1 MKKLVFFAFALVAS
15 LVVSLCGC
23 SGTAANEDAHLTTA
37 TAVLVLNGYNMPVL
51 QNAEAFVETPQDGD
65 KTFIVVPDST
75 PSVTTLTWASK
86 AENKTYAAAEE
97 KKWKKTLYDE
107 LNAVRPDSADSDL
120 FSALLIAGDQLQASD
135 TQEHRLVILC
145 NGINTT
151 TLNFAEPSFWSADT
165 DEMISRL
172 TTLQYVQP
180 ELFKDVTVTWIYM
193 TSTDGVHQQ
202 ALTPAMQTHLYAFWN
217 AYLQACGAENV
228 EFKKD
233 YLTGASASGV
243 PEIQTVPVEAVN
255 VSLDAPATE
264 EAASLTLDTTEL
276 AFQPDSAAFLNEEQ
290 ANKTLDAAAA
300 QLRETDRH
308 FLVAGS
314 VAATENSNAEISM
327 RLSVDRAQ
335 AVKTALVERGVP
347 EEAITDC
354 IGLSTF
360 QTPLRCAMEEDNR
373 AVYIVD
379 ASTDLAQTLL
389 NIGKS

>member
-1 MKKLVFFAFALVAS
+1 MKKLVFAVCTLVAF

-23 SGTAANEDAHLTTA
+23 SSTAADEAVHPTTGTAVIL
-37 TAVLVLNGYNMPVL
+37 LNGYNMPVVEDG
-51 QNAEAFVETPQDGD
+51 ASFVDTPQNGD
-65 KTFIVVPDST
+65 ETFIVVPDST
-75 PSVTTLTWASK
+75 PSVTTLTWSSQAK
-86 AENKTYAAAEE
+86 NQTYAAAEA
-97 KKWKKTLYDE
+97 KKWKSTLADE
-107 LNAVRPDSADSDL
+107 LNNTRPDAENVDLLSAIL
-120 FSALLIAGDQLQASD
+120 MAGNQLQASD

-180 ELFKDVTVTWIYM
+180 ELFKDVTVSWLYM

-300 QLRETDRH
+300 QLRETGGH
-308 FLVAGS
+308 FVVAGS

-347 EEAITDC
+347 EEAIDC

-360 QTPLRCAMEEDNR
+360 QTPLRCAMEDENR
-373 AVYIVD
+373 AVYIVYAD
-379 ASTDLAQTLL
+379 TDLAQTLL